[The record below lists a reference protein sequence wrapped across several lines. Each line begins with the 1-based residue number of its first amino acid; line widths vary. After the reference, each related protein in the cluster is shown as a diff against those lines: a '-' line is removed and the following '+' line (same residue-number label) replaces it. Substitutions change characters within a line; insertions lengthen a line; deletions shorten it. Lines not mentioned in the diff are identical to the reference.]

1 MANEAGR
8 AFFVSERL
16 CRNRFKH
23 RDTELQSS
31 LFYSYSINI
40 LSVFVSPYFTF
51 CVLTH
56 LRIEVIVV
64 RQTPIARS
72 RGPIVARQTP
82 VARSRGP
89 IVARQTPVARL
100 REVIVACRTPVTR
113 SRGGIVNRQRPVTKS
128 QGVFADRQA
137 APASLQGVLESCKS
151 REK

>member
-1 MANEAGR
+1 MADEAGR
-8 AFFVSERL
+8 AFFVSKRL
-16 CRNRFKH
+16 CQNRFKH

-40 LSVFVSPYFTF
+40 LSVFVSPCFIF

-64 RQTPIARS
+64 RQTPVARS
-72 RGPIVARQTP
+72 RGVIVVRQTP

-89 IVARQTPVARL
+89 IVNCQRAVAR
-100 REVIVACRTPVTR
+100 
-113 SRGGIVNRQRPVTKS
+113 SR
-128 QGVFADRQA
+128 GVFADRQA
-137 APASLQGVLESCKS
+137 APASLPGVLEGCKS

>member
-1 MANEAGR
+1 MADEAGR
-8 AFFVSERL
+8 AFFVSKRL
-16 CRNRFKH
+16 CQNRFKH

-40 LSVFVSPYFTF
+40 LSVFVSPCFIF

-64 RQTPIARS
+64 RQTPVARS
-72 RGPIVARQTP
+72 RGVIVVRQTP

-89 IVARQTPVARL
+89 IVNRQTPVARS
-100 REVIVACRTPVTR
+100 RGPIVNCQRAVAR
-113 SRGGIVNRQRPVTKS
+113 SR
-128 QGVFADRQA
+128 GVFADRQA
-137 APASLQGVLESCKS
+137 APASLPGVLEGCKS